1 MSSKSIKTEPVTE
14 VKAEVVK
21 SVRLPSFGSTRDL
34 SLGGNRNQ
42 RTQVKSTRV
51 YTPNLNA
58 VRNKNNDTKSDR
70 DSKNGDRGRGDRGRK
85 DRGAFNGRGG
95 RKIIQTLGVFS
106 EGTAAAPPRKSENY
120 GSGSSR
126 DANIEVLRRPTI
138 IKREFKV
145 DADAEQKQLSD
156 LIGEDGDSDDMTLD
170 DSKSSSDSDI
180 LPIKILDLSS
190 ETSPISRI
198 IKTEP
203 GLEVKSETFDD
214 ATNSPLDQL
223 LNSTQSQLFLFQ
235 LPDTLPGRIQDSD
248 DYKKEKDEEKT
259 EPSGPRLCTLD
270 HFQEGLIGK
279 IVRYRSG
286 KTKLILGET
295 LYDIDLGLNT
305 EFLQDV
311 VSITTNREERSG
323 SMFGLGQIKSKL
335 NVTPDWEH
343 LFHKLTP

>member
-1 MSSKSIKTEPVTE
+1 MSSKSAKTENVQE

-58 VRNKNNDTKSDR
+58 VRNKNNDTKSDK
-70 DSKNGDRGRGDRGRK
+70 DSKYRDRSKNERGRK
-85 DRGAFNGRGG
+85 DRGGKSFKRVSN
-95 RKIIQTLGVFS
+95 IIQTLGVFS
-106 EGTAAAPPRKSENY
+106 EGTALAPLRKSEHY
-120 GSGSSR
+120 GGGSSR
-126 DANIEVLRRPTI
+126 ETNVEVLRKPTI
-138 IKREFKV
+138 IKREFKI

-156 LIGEDGDSDDMTLD
+156 LIGEEGDSDDMTLD
-170 DSKSSSDSDI
+170 DSKSSSD
-180 LPIKILDLSS
+180 K
-190 ETSPISRI
+190 TSPINRV

-203 GLEVKSETFDD
+203 GELKSETFDD
-214 ATNSPLDQL
+214 TNSPLDQL

-248 DYKKEKDEEKT
+248 DFKKEKDEEKT
-259 EPSGPRLCTLD
+259 EPSGPKLCTLD

-279 IVRYRSG
+279 IVRYKSG

-311 VSITTNREERSG
+311 VSITTNREQRSG
-323 SMFGLGQIKSKL
+323 SMYGLGQIKSKL